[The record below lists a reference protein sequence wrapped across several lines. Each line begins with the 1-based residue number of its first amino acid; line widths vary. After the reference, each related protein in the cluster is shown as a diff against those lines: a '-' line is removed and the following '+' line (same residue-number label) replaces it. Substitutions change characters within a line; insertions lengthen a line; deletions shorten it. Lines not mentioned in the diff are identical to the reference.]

1 MFVVLRIHQL
11 CIFKIVF
18 CIYSLPHIHG
28 LWLKYWWDR
37 MLIPGVPISYFST
50 GVHSKF
56 ENVTLWSSMKQMPW
70 HPVIASSQLIL
81 MSGPPMI
88 WMIILEKRLN
98 KGYVNKRDHTF
109 YYNHLSIISN
119 FLPWV
124 KLKSWVVLK
133 NYNSWMMKF
142 TVLKNGSS
150 FRITFLVL
158 YQCVLDENSLDF
170 MHIFRW
176 FLIRTYTY
184 VLWVEQYVNRKHTP
198 NLCNKNHSIKA
209 LCAHFANVVRIT
221 NIKIRIMSVLFK
233 LNIYI
238 KLPLRMRY
246 PEYFARIYYAC
257 GIWAHQLFI
266 ILICAGRITT
276 AITAMPSATFILAC
290 MHISLHDV
298 FISFP

>member
-1 MFVVLRIHQL
+1 MFVLTIHQL
-11 CIFKIVF
+11 YIFKTLF

-81 MSGPPMI
+81 MSGPPII
-88 WMIILEKRLN
+88 WMMVLEKRLN

-109 YYNHLSIISN
+109 YYNRLSIISN
-119 FLPWV
+119 FLSWV

-176 FLIRTYTY
+176 FLIRTYIY
-184 VLWVEQYVNRKHTP
+184 VLWVEQ
-198 NLCNKNHSIKA
+198 
-209 LCAHFANVVRIT
+209 
-221 NIKIRIMSVLFK
+221 
-233 LNIYI
+233 
-238 KLPLRMRY
+238 
-246 PEYFARIYYAC
+246 
-257 GIWAHQLFI
+257 
-266 ILICAGRITT
+266 
-276 AITAMPSATFILAC
+276 
-290 MHISLHDV
+290 
-298 FISFP
+298 